1 MPSSS
6 SATNVTRGS
15 SSPQPQAR
23 QQSKKKMIRICWHIT
38 YRLLLITLSFLFLH
52 RILRYGIMQ
61 QFDSKDY
68 YTSLIVQSNNDVSSV
83 AAIRKQ
89 YDGKNTTHSNES
101 KKSAVDVVKEKIEQS
116 AMPALPHFSTTDA
129 INTINITDSN
139 IFLLGSQ
146 HHNILPGG
154 HTIFL
159 ESFGVYLTQNDVHDC
174 NLILYEGIPPWR
186 RNSPETIDTRTS
198 KVLWQSACT
207 STNNTVIGKNGYYT
221 SLQGDGHLITRIG
234 TPSKKGKIV
243 WKNKTPGNSKEEH
256 YLAFDSNNSRLVVYR
271 GTPKKSHPQVGEL
284 LWSSSSQTPIITS
297 EQEQQ
302 ELSTTYTTSLA
313 KLAVTPI
320 WNCRTKKKK
329 EQQQQEKLI
338 FIHIFKTAG
347 STLRHFFATY
357 ASKCK
362 GAGWACIIGCSNAK
376 VETIMNSNRQSK
388 NPNWDP
394 CFLKNTVTRNGK
406 HVLIGRGKV
415 NSTFLEKETDI
426 YGGHMRLGSGDWL
439 QTRGDG
445 SSELVK
451 NRYVTFFRDATTKY
465 ISARI
470 YSARTK
476 ITTKKEIIKH
486 IKLVVTTAR
495 SNGEYSDGYFKYLI
509 TPTQQKENSKMST
522 ETMMQFVQQNLVKY
536 NVVAGMLERMP
547 ESMQI
552 LQHILDHEKIMTPV
566 FNYFGMDET
575 PKKKKKRRER
585 RQQRRLQKQHG
596 SSSSSSSSRK
606 LVAWNQGKIS
616 TTEVLAELKED
627 TDFFKI
633 FVEYIKYE
641 QMVYEFALDIHK
653 LQYSEIK

>member
-6 SATNVTRGS
+6 SATTVPRGS
-15 SSPQPQAR
+15 SSSPPPQAR
-23 QQSKKKMIRICWHIT
+23 QSKKKMIRICWHIT
-38 YRLLLITLSFLFLH
+38 YRLLLITPSFLFIH

-68 YTSLIVQSNNDVSSV
+68 TSLILQSNNNVSSV
-83 AAIRKQ
+83 AVAIRKQ
-89 YDGKNTTHSNES
+89 DDGKNTYNNDS
-101 KKSAVDVVKEKIEQS
+101 KKSAVDSVKETIEQS
-116 AMPALPHFSTTDA
+116 AMPLLPHFSTTDA
-129 INTINITDSN
+129 INTITITDSN
-139 IFLLGSQ
+139 ILMLGSQ
-146 HHNILPGG
+146 HPILPGG
-154 HTIFL
+154 QTLFL
-159 ESFGVYLTQNDVHDC
+159 ESFGVYLTQNVHDC
-174 NLILYEGIPPWR
+174 NLILYEGIPPR
-186 RNSPETIDTRTS
+186 RIKSPETSVDTTTS
-198 KVLWQSACT
+198 KVLWQSDCT
-207 STNNTVIGKNGYYT
+207 STTNNTVIGKNDYYT

-234 TPSKKGKIV
+234 TPSKKGKTV

-284 LWSSSSQTPIITS
+284 LWSSSSQTPIITT

-302 ELSTTYTTSLA
+302 ELSTTYTSSLA

-320 WNCRTKKKK
+320 WNCRTKNKK

-376 VETIMNSNRQSK
+376 VETIMNSNRQLK

-439 QTRGDG
+439 QTRDG
-445 SSELVK
+445 SDELVK

-476 ITTKKEIIKH
+476 ITTKEEIIKH

-495 SNGEYSDGYFKYLI
+495 SKGEYSDGYFKYLI
-509 TPTQQKENSKMST
+509 TPTQKKENSKLST
-522 ETMMQFVQQNLVKY
+522 EKMMQFVQHNLVHY
-536 NVVAGMLERMP
+536 NVVAGLLERMP

-566 FNYFGMDET
+566 FNYFGMDEES
-575 PKKKKKRRER
+575 KKKKKRRKR
-585 RQQRRLQKQHG
+585 RQRRLQEQHG
-596 SSSSSSSSRK
+596 SSGSNSSSSRK
-606 LVAWNQGKIS
+606 LVAWNQATVVGSNKS
-616 TTEVLAELKED
+616 TILLSLMLKEWN
-627 TDFFKI
+627 F
-633 FVEYIKYE
+633 
-641 QMVYEFALDIHK
+641 
-653 LQYSEIK
+653 

>member
-6 SATNVTRGS
+6 SATNVPQGS
-15 SSPQPQAR
+15 SSPPPQAS
-23 QQSKKKMIRICWHIT
+23 QSKKKMIRIWHIT
-38 YRLLLITLSFLFLH
+38 YRLLLITISFLFLH
-52 RILRYGIMQ
+52 RIVRYGIMQ

-68 YTSLIVQSNNDVSSV
+68 TSLILQSNNASSV
-83 AAIRKQ
+83 AAIHEQ
-89 YDGKNTTHSNES
+89 YDSKETYDNDSK
-101 KKSAVDVVKEKIEQS
+101 KKSAVDIVKEKIEQS
-116 AMPALPHFSTTDA
+116 AIMPLPHFSTTTA
-129 INTINITDSN
+129 INTIITITDSN
-139 IFLLGSQ
+139 IFMLGSQ
-146 HHNILPGG
+146 HPILPGG
-154 HTIFL
+154 QTIFL
-159 ESFGVYLTQNDVHDC
+159 ESFNVYLTQNMHDC
-174 NLILYEGIPPWR
+174 NLILYEGRPPR
-186 RNSPETIDTRTS
+186 RRKKSPETVDTTTS
-198 KVLWQSACT
+198 KILWQSACT
-207 STNNTVIGKNGYYT
+207 STTNNTVIGNDYYT
-221 SLQGDGHLITRIG
+221 YLQGDGHLITRIG

-256 YLAFDSNNSRLVVYR
+256 YLAFDSNNSRIVVYR
-271 GTPKKSHPQVGEL
+271 GTPKSHPKVGEL
-284 LWSSSSQTPIITS
+284 LWSSSSPTPIITTKQ
-297 EQEQQ
+297 EQEQQQ
-302 ELSTTYTTSLA
+302 ELSTYTISLA
-313 KLAVTPI
+313 KLAVKPI
-320 WNCRTKKKK
+320 WNCRTKNKK
-329 EQQQQEKLI
+329 EQQQHEKLI

-439 QTRGDG
+439 QTRDG

-476 ITTKKEIIKH
+476 INTKGEIIKH

-495 SNGEYSDGYFKYLI
+495 SKGEYSDGYFKYLI
-509 TPTQQKENSKMST
+509 TPTQKKENSNMST
-522 ETMMQFVQQNLVKY
+522 ETMMQVVKQNLVQY

-575 PKKKKKRRER
+575 PKKKKRKRER
-585 RQQRRLQKQHG
+585 RQRQLQEQHG
-596 SSSSSSSSRK
+596 NSSSSSSSSRK

-641 QMVYEFALDIHK
+641 HMVYEFALDIHK